1 MRLQPKPVRWKRM
14 GMMGYPLSPLELLH
28 PDGHAERAQILG
40 SGCPERLV
48 PARLEPPGEGLDL
61 IIVAPTAG
69 ELTRGW
75 LENATRSVA
84 RALDAEGVIYLLLPR
99 SRRFQARRVLSR
111 HGLTVEAWMAH
122 LPDWPTSRYLIP
134 LAAGP
139 ASYALSS
146 MIPVRPWRRRVALAG
161 LTPSGGPLVAYGI
174 SAAGIVARLPGA
186 RPLFE
191 WLFQLDDTEPFGPAA
206 IVTAGRHGDGRSF
219 VVHRLSADGR
229 RPTAVA
235 KLRVSTG
242 RGEGPSDE
250 AELLKRV
257 AAEARAVGADTPEPL
272 VIESSDGRSLL
283 LETPIGGRSAAVI
296 LGDAPHRLPE
306 FHDHIAGWLERWNGS
321 TVVKRS
327 FDEARLV
334 DDIIAPA
341 RLLAPLVRD
350 GEDYVAWLTARTAE
364 LRGSDAPFVATHND
378 LTMSN
383 LLLTDSGRLGIVDWE
398 ASSHDGFPLVDFL
411 YAAADAAAAVHRYD
425 DRVQAFL
432 DCFSDEGRH
441 AGQVRLLNA
450 RIAEALELEPALQ
463 ELCFHACWLHHA
475 ANEHRSSRPGEPR
488 PFLEILRW
496 VARRELDRRR

>member
-1 MRLQPKPVRWKRM
+1 
-14 GMMGYPLSPLELLH
+14 
-28 PDGHAERAQILG
+28 
-40 SGCPERLV
+40 
-48 PARLEPPGEGLDL
+48 
-61 IIVAPTAG
+61 
-69 ELTRGW
+69 
-75 LENATRSVA
+75 
-84 RALDAEGVIYLLLPR
+84 
-99 SRRFQARRVLSR
+99 
-111 HGLTVEAWMAH
+111 
-122 LPDWPTSRYLIP
+122 
-134 LAAGP
+134 
-139 ASYALSS
+139 
-146 MIPVRPWRRRVALAG
+146 
-161 LTPSGGPLVAYGI
+161 
-174 SAAGIVARLPGA
+174 
-186 RPLFE
+186 
-191 WLFQLDDTEPFGPAA
+191 
-206 IVTAGRHGDGRSF
+206 
-219 VVHRLSADGR
+219 
-229 RPTAVA
+229 
-235 KLRVSTG
+235 
-242 RGEGPSDE
+242 
-250 AELLKRV
+250 
-257 AAEARAVGADTPEPL
+257 
-272 VIESSDGRSLL
+272 L